1 MISVYV
7 SLGEV
12 IDKISILEI
21 KKNKLTSQISI
32 ENVTKEL
39 DILHQSLKENDLG
52 YVLNSEFFGD
62 LVKVNSSLWDVEDEL
77 RRLESV
83 GEFGDTFVK
92 LARSVYELN
101 DHRAALKRKVNTEL
115 GSGLIEEKSYQ
126 PY

>member
-1 MISVYV
+1 MLSVYV

-21 KKNKLTSQISI
+21 KKNKLTSQIAI

-39 DILHQSLKENDLG
+39 DILHRSLEKSDLEH
-52 YVLNSEFFGD
+52 VLVSEFFGE

-77 RRLESV
+77 RRLESLSQ
-83 GEFGDTFVK
+83 FGDTFVK
-92 LARSVYELN
+92 LARSVYQLN
-101 DHRAALKRKVNTEL
+101 DHRAALKRKVNTEF

-126 PY
+126 HY